1 MVEKR
6 IMRNK
11 IIIANLKQE
20 LRWNKIMVSR
30 LEKKVKEL
38 EDKLEKE
45 EEK

>member
-1 MVEKR
+1 
-6 IMRNK
+6 MRNK

-45 EEK
+45 KK